1 MPNSAIV
8 LAIVNQRQRI
18 AWASTVRKITLP
30 RLGLSE
36 CVLNLLERMAAPIS
50 GANRTAT
57 NHDVTR
63 AIDTT
68 ANSENVYSPAS
79 LWAKPIGTNPQIVT
93 SVPVSIGNAVV
104 LYA

>member
-8 LAIVNQRQRI
+8 LEIVNPRQRI
-18 AWASTVRKITLP
+18 AWASTVRKILSP

-36 CVLNLLERMAAPIS
+36 CPLKLLERTAAPTS
-50 GANRTAT
+50 GANKTAT
-57 NHDVTR
+57 NHDATR
-63 AIDTT
+63 ATDTT

-104 LYA
+104 V